1 MHEEVTISTQFLYNF
16 QVLLVGSL
24 TNDSAK
30 DEEESEGSFR
40 TIYVTSTTILR
51 YLPMYGI

>member
-30 DEEESEGSFR
+30 DEEESEGTFR
-40 TIYVTSTTILR
+40 TIYVISTTILR